1 MVDPIVQQAIEKL
14 GTIPQAAKKLKVS
27 KSLLY
32 MVLRGERAP
41 SDDLLG
47 QLGLTRV
54 ELITRAK

>member
-14 GTIPQAAKKLKVS
+14 GTIPQAAKTLKVS

-41 SDDLLG
+41 SDDLLE